1 MTPAYLC
8 SFCYERGVNNPV
20 IPLVDIAERYSQRS
34 DEDCNLRMA
43 DIYFARGC
51 LENEANLREECF
63 QSFTKQYDCIQAC
76 IASGEIKSPDA
87 REALSCGQMGNGCM
101 ALDRFQEAEAW
112 YLKAFDIWDRLSRPS
127 EDRKIYVSWTLKGG
141 STH

>member
-1 MTPAYLC
+1 
-8 SFCYERGVNNPV
+8 
-20 IPLVDIAERYSQRS
+20 
-34 DEDCNLRMA
+34 MA

-63 QSFTKQYDCIQAC
+63 QSFKKQYDCIRAC